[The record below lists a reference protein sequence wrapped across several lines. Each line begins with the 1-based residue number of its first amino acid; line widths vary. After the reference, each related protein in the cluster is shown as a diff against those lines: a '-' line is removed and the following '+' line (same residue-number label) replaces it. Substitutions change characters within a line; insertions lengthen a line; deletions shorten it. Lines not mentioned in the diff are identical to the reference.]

1 MIRKSTWIK
10 LIKQMINQ
18 GIKKSLC
25 EEKRKNIKYKGNTAK
40 DIIKIELS
48 MRDLIKNYIKE
59 KEELLCSSCDKE
71 YDTIK
76 YILQSVKN
84 TKRSIIKNNAE
95 RRM

>member
-1 MIRKSTWIK
+1 
-10 LIKQMINQ
+10 
-18 GIKKSLC
+18 
-25 EEKRKNIKYKGNTAK
+25 
-40 DIIKIELS
+40 

-59 KEELLCSSCDKE
+59 EEELLCSSCDKE

-84 TKRSIIKNNAE
+84 RKRSIIKNNAE